1 MAFVVAERTLPAP
14 VSLAHLRK
22 MILSGKW
29 CNDLYGVTHCG
40 SLLSPDHRQ
49 MVCFYRAPDAESV
62 RATSQRLN
70 VPYDQIW
77 SATLHGPVES
87 DPVTAVPSE
96 QASADLPPDRST
108 VLVQRG
114 FDAPV
119 TFEDLQARE
128 EAHGWCLVQHQV
140 RFLQSFL
147 SMDRRR
153 MLCLYAAPDA
163 EAVRQVQHRTGLPV
177 EQLWSAELCRL

>member
-1 MAFVVAERTLPAP
+1 M
-14 VSLAHLRK
+14 
-22 MILSGKW
+22 
-29 CNDLYGVTHCG
+29 
-40 SLLSPDHRQ
+40 
-49 MVCFYRAPDAESV
+49 
-62 RATSQRLN
+62 
-70 VPYDQIW
+70 PYDQIW

-87 DPVTAVPSE
+87 DPVTATP
-96 QASADLPPDRST
+96 AADLPSDGST

-119 TFEDLQARE
+119 AFEELQARE
-128 EAHGWCLVQHQV
+128 EAYGWCLVQHQV